1 MSIVAAI
8 ILTGSDSKGKDQRAH
23 GRVRYMVVFSPA
35 DWRRVVVSHR
45 PL

>member
-1 MSIVAAI
+1 MSILATM

-35 DWRRVVVSHR
+35 DWRRVVVIYR

>member
-1 MSIVAAI
+1 MSIPAAMV
-8 ILTGSDSKGKDQRAH
+8 LAGSDSKGKDQRAH
-23 GRVRYMVVFSPA
+23 GRVRYVVVFSPA